1 MLCRRPALPPD
12 TVVYMEGRT
21 RKLLAKRVRLLRVGR
36 GWSQEALAAA
46 SGLHRN
52 YIGHVERAELN
63 VGLDNLEK
71 IASALGVSLCTLL
84 EPDAAS
90 LGNFMTSADGD
101 GSDELESS

>member
-1 MLCRRPALPPD
+1 
-12 TVVYMEGRT
+12 MEGET
-21 RKLLAKRVRLLRVGR
+21 RKLLAKRVRLLRVGC

-71 IASALGVSLCTLL
+71 IARAFGVSLCVLL
-84 EPDAAS
+84 EPDS
-90 LGNFMTSADGD
+90 KGLGILIAQPNGGD
-101 GSDELESS
+101 NPV

>member
-1 MLCRRPALPPD
+1 
-12 TVVYMEGRT
+12 MEGRT

-36 GWSQEALAAA
+36 GWSQEVLAAE

-52 YIGHVERAELN
+52 YVGHVERAELS

-71 IASALGVSLCTLL
+71 IAAALGVSLCTLL

-90 LGNFMTSADGD
+90 LGDFMSSAGGETSDKLGD
-101 GSDELESS
+101 S

>member
-1 MLCRRPALPPD
+1 
-12 TVVYMEGRT
+12 MEGRI

-71 IASALGVSLCTLL
+71 IARALGVSLCALL
-84 EPDAAS
+84 EPDAVG
-90 LGNFMTSADGD
+90 LGDLISPSG
-101 GSDELESS
+101 GGHSRC

>member
-1 MLCRRPALPPD
+1 
-12 TVVYMEGRT
+12 MEGRT
-21 RKLLAKRVRLLRVGR
+21 RKLLAKRVRLLRVER

-71 IASALGVSLCTLL
+71 IAAALSVSLCILL

-90 LGNFMTSADGD
+90 PGGFMASAEG
-101 GSDELESS
+101 ESSGKSGGG

>member
-1 MLCRRPALPPD
+1 M
-12 TVVYMEGRT
+12 
-21 RKLLAKRVRLLRVGR
+21 LAKRVRLLRVGR

-84 EPDAAS
+84 EPDATS
-90 LGNFMTSADGD
+90 LGDFMAGTSGE
-101 GSDELESS
+101 GTS

>member
-1 MLCRRPALPPD
+1 
-12 TVVYMEGRT
+12 MEGRT

-71 IASALGVSLCTLL
+71 IARAFGVSLCALL

-90 LGNFMTSADGD
+90 LGDLISPPSG
-101 GSDELESS
+101 GHSGG